1 MFFIQQKLLLL
12 QILWGQVSWQC
23 STLKVK
29 FKRSPSHENQ
39 NCHNWHPLI
48 KLLFMKATLN
58 QISCTHPIDASSEP
72 FSCGSCIA
80 LFVDDY
86 YVRTDLLP
94 SADFLSYQGNI
105 MCQLYCIVCW
115 VLCSV
120 HPKEDK
126 YFRISKHC
134 STTFQDLPALNQ
146 LLHFEGWGWGRE
158 GGSPI
163 SWREPF
169 KYGTCLFSSANILI
183 FGCRWFW
190 WKTPEQSGFEGKKLL
205 IVIMLLLLLLL

>member
-1 MFFIQQKLLLL
+1 MFFIQQKLLL

-48 KLLFMKATLN
+48 KLLFVRATK
-58 QISCTHPIDASSEP
+58 SAAHPIDASSEP
-72 FSCGSCIA
+72 LSCGSCIA

-105 MCQLYCIVCW
+105 MCQLHCIVCW

-134 STTFQDLPALNQ
+134 STTLLTGESPASSESVVT
-146 LLHFEGWGWGRE
+146 FWGLGLGRAF
-158 GGSPI
+158 
-163 SWREPF
+163 PF

-183 FGCRWFW
+183 FGCRHMVLV
-190 WKTPEQSGFEGKKLL
+190 KTPGAERRPALRARNF
-205 IVIMLLLLLLL
+205 

>member
-1 MFFIQQKLLLL
+1 MFFIQQKLLL

-39 NCHNWHPLI
+39 NCHNWQSWHPLI
-48 KLLFMKATLN
+48 KLLFVKATLN
-58 QISCTHPIDASSEP
+58 QISCTSNWR
-72 FSCGSCIA
+72 F
-80 LFVDDY
+80 L
-86 YVRTDLLP
+86 RT
-94 SADFLSYQGNI
+94 FI
-105 MCQLYCIVCW
+105 MWQLHRIVYG

-134 STTFQDLPALNQ
+134 STTLLTGESPASSESVVT
-146 LLHFEGWGWGRE
+146 FWGVGLGRAF
-158 GGSPI
+158 
-163 SWREPF
+163 PF

-183 FGCRWFW
+183 FGCRHMVLV
-190 WKTPEQSGFEGKKLL
+190 KTPGAERRPALRARNF
-205 IVIMLLLLLLL
+205 